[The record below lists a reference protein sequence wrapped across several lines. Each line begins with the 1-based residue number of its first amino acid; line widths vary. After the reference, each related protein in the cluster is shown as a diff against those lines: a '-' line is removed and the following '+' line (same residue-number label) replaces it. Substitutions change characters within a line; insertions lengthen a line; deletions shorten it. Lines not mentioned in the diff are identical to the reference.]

1 MRAKC
6 KINLRVDVALDK
18 QFLVLVCF
26 TPDFSAMDNLLSDA
40 GAVVLR
46 ACKQIY
52 SFIASHCVRLS
63 AMVGSHRS
71 KRIVQ
76 LTSANQL
83 PRPQLPLTRAC
94 VNAIIPIQKALFNPG
109 ILPPLIV
116 ETPKTAVKFFTF
128 EQYNTTFKSP
138 HLDPAIQRS
147 IAAIARD
154 IIRTE
159 GIGINWLYFG
169 LTATLARHG
178 TWNMIYFGLYY
189 NMKPWIPDA
198 REPTKNLVARIGLG
212 FIAGTIASVA
222 NIPCDVAKSRI
233 QGPRPST
240 GVRKYKGLMQ
250 SMILVY
256 KQEGRRDNAG
266 HIREPVRLAQAV
278 HLIEITKA
286 SPNCRFH
293 NQRP

>member
-1 MRAKC
+1 
-6 KINLRVDVALDK
+6 
-18 QFLVLVCF
+18 
-26 TPDFSAMDNLLSDA
+26 
-40 GAVVLR
+40 
-46 ACKQIY
+46 
-52 SFIASHCVRLS
+52 
-63 AMVGSHRS
+63 
-71 KRIVQ
+71 
-76 LTSANQL
+76 
-83 PRPQLPLTRAC
+83 
-94 VNAIIPIQKALFNPG
+94 G

-138 HLDPAIQRS
+138 HLDPAISISLAGLCSGFTEALLLCPFEGVRVHLQSERHIIIKLQRS

-256 KQEGRRDNAG
+256 KQEGFVFLSPSNF
-266 HIREPVRLAQAV
+266 L
-278 HLIEITKA
+278 TMKA
-286 SPNCRFH
+286 IKRNEVLV
-293 NQRP
+293 